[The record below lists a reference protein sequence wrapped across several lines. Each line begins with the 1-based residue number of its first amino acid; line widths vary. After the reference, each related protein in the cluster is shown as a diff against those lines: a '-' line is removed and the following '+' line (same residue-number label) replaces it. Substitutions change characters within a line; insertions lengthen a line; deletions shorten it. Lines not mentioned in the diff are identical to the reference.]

1 MVSQSLLSTVPKAD
15 NETPGMCNSASD
27 SPFISILQLLPLC
40 FKYRQIARALLTSPQ
55 ITAIHRSMSKSLFS
69 IKSFDFIF
77 SPCKLQTWQSH
88 QTWYNLSLQML
99 RGMRTKTKC
108 FGELPEELANDPHS
122 AAGWCFSCYWKRIKF
137 NLFYPQTL
145 FEDSCFS

>member
-1 MVSQSLLSTVPKAD
+1 
-15 NETPGMCNSASD
+15 
-27 SPFISILQLLPLC
+27 
-40 FKYRQIARALLTSPQ
+40 
-55 ITAIHRSMSKSLFS
+55 MSKSLFS

-99 RGMRTKTKC
+99 RGMRTKKKC

-145 FEDSCFS
+145 FEDSCFSWTEKFSFALLFTVVISHREWMHWWYFLLQRRGISPCAVKYTSLSCILCLISLLGRLSHE